1 MQVSRLRLENWER
14 KILLPCYDHKTVV
27 FKVLVSDVGSE
38 LLNQGKLSGNYD
50 LLYGAIFVLLIR
62 DE

>member
-1 MQVSRLRLENWER
+1 M
-14 KILLPCYDHKTVV
+14 

-38 LLNQGKLSGNYD
+38 LPTQGKLSGNYD

-62 DE
+62 DEWKNTAALSDASSLIELT

>member
-1 MQVSRLRLENWER
+1 MENWDR
-14 KILLPCYDHKTVV
+14 KILLSCYDHKTVV

-38 LLNQGKLSGNYD
+38 LPTQGKLSGNYD